1 MSERTRLE
9 LCRRLGYYPFS
20 AWLRKRF
27 GCKVQKVSIHAG
39 FTCPNRDGTCGSGG
53 CTYCIN
59 ESFSP
64 QAGKALRPVSQQ
76 MADGMSYMR
85 RRFKAKKFIAYFQA
99 FTNTYASVR
108 RLKECYDA
116 ALGFP
121 DVVGLAIGTRPDCA
135 SEEVLD
141 LLESYSR
148 RVEVWVEY
156 GLQSSHDRTLQ
167 RINRGHD
174 FATFVDAV
182 ERTRRRPIR
191 TGAHVI
197 LGLPGESRADMM
209 ATACRL
215 QPLGL
220 HGVKLHHLYIARGT
234 EMEKE
239 FRAGG
244 VAVLSAPSYVKLVCD
259 FLERLPP
266 DVVVQR
272 LVGDTTSGDVLVAP
286 VWPESKATVL
296 RMISEEFGRRGTTQG
311 SRTSECAAM
320 TT

>member
-9 LCRRLGYYPFS
+9 LCGRLGYYPFS
-20 AWLRKRF
+20 AYLQQRF

-64 QAGKALRPVSQQ
+64 QAGKELRPISQQ
-76 MADGMSYMR
+76 MADGMAYMR
-85 RRFKAKKFIAYFQA
+85 RRYKAKKFIAYFQA
-99 FTNTYASVR
+99 FTNTYASVT

-116 ALGFP
+116 ALDSP
-121 DVVGLAIGTRPDCA
+121 EVVGLAIGTRPDCVP
-135 SEEVLD
+135 EEVLD

-148 RVEVWVEY
+148 RVEIWVEY
-156 GLQSSHDRTLQ
+156 GLQSSHDRTLR

-182 ERTRRRPIR
+182 ERTRRRAIR
-191 TGAHVI
+191 RGAHVI
-197 LGLPGESRADMM
+197 LGLPGESQTDMM
-209 ATACRL
+209 TTACRL
-215 QPLGL
+215 QALGL

-234 EMEKE
+234 EMEKQ
-239 FRAGG
+239 FRTGE
-244 VAVLSAPSYVKLVCD
+244 VSVLTAESYVKLVCD
-259 FLERLPP
+259 FLERLSPE
-266 DVVVQR
+266 VVVQR
-272 LVGDTTSGDVLVAP
+272 LVGDTTSRDVLVAP

-311 SRTSECAAM
+311 SRASECAAV